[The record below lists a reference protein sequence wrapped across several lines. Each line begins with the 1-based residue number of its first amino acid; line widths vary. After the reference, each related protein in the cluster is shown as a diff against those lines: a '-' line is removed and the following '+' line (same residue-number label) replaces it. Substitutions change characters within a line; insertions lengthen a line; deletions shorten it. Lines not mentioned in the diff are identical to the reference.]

1 MKLCINGGT
10 TQPYSLE
17 EDCRAAAAAGFEA
30 VEIWMAKL
38 VAFLEDH
45 SPEDARALFES
56 HGLKPAAFC
65 PAIIP
70 GRLVPV
76 FEKPEEAVS
85 AIRQT
90 ADLGQRIGCG
100 TLLINFD
107 RPPENMPY
115 VDAVKRSAGVARELT
130 LICADHGV
138 RLSLEMKPNNSFI
151 PTPMRTMPI
160 VEAVDH
166 DAFGIMMDTFHY
178 YRGGVTL
185 QDIEALPIEKIF
197 IVHVAD
203 APEGDIE
210 EIDDFARVYP
220 GLGVIPIA
228 DMLAVLKRKG
238 YDGFA
243 SVELFQEDYWKRP
256 VAVICN
262 EAFAHLNAVMPD

>member
-30 VEIWMAKL
+30 VEIWMRKL
-38 VAFLEDH
+38 MAFLEDH
-45 SPEDARALFES
+45 SPEDARELFES

-65 PAIIP
+65 TAKIP
-70 GRLVPV
+70 PGLLPV
-76 FEKPEEAVS
+76 FEDPEEAVA
-85 AIRQT
+85 AIGHT
-90 ADLGQRIGCG
+90 ADLGRRVGCE

-107 RPPENMPY
+107 RPPEDMPY
-115 VDAVKRSAGVARELT
+115 AEAVAQSARVARDMAMA
-130 LICADHGV
+130 CADQGV
-138 RLSLEMKPNNSFI
+138 RLSLETKPNNFFV
-151 PTPMRTMPI
+151 PTPMRGMPI

-166 DAFGIMMDTFHY
+166 DAFGLMMDTFHY

-185 QDIEALPIEKIF
+185 ADIEGLPVEKIF

-210 EIDDFARVYP
+210 EIDDFDRVYP
-220 GLGVIPIA
+220 GLGVIPIR

-243 SVELFQEDYWKRP
+243 SVELFQEEYWKRP
-256 VAVICN
+256 VDVICN
-262 EAFAHLNAVMPD
+262 EAFEHLNAVMPD